1 MPEIELEE
9 EVVTLEEES
18 PIVEESGDE
27 HSAEPPAEKVAPSE
41 PDDDTEDHIAAIEKE
56 TGKVLYGPW
65 RERLSKAQKKRDE
78 WREKAITEEKRA
90 KELREMR
97 ESEQS
102 ATQQE
107 IEKALLYA
115 REMREQ
121 AAETAK
127 RLAAVE
133 AAYKETGLQSS
144 NATLNA
150 LRSEYAQALEAND
163 HQKAA
168 QINAAMAQVVA
179 RQQQFQS
186 WTPSAGEMQLPEPP
200 AIAPR
205 PVANDLAVKWGQQN
219 TWFMPGSPDH
229 NPDKAAYAHVV
240 NNHLLSTGQYDPSTP
255 AFYKAIDFYMDQR
268 YPKQT
273 APAPS
278 ASPRQVSSPVA
289 APTASA
295 PRSGVRTT
303 TVTADDR
310 AVAQML
316 GIDPKEIAKERL
328 RMETKG

>member
-1 MPEIELEE
+1 MPEVELEE
-9 EVVTLEEES
+9 EVVVTLEEEEA
-18 PIVEESGDE
+18 PITEEPGE
-27 HSAEPPAEKVAPSE
+27 APVAEPATPLPA

-78 WREKAITEEKRA
+78 WREKAIAEEKRA
-90 KELREMR
+90 QELRDLRTGEVAEERR
-97 ESEQS
+97 E
-102 ATQQE
+102 T
-107 IEKALLYA
+107 EKALLYA
-115 REMREQ
+115 KEMREQ

-144 NATLNA
+144 NATLSA
-150 LRSEYAQALEAND
+150 LRGEYAQALETND

-186 WTPSAGEMQLPEPP
+186 WTPSGGEVQLPEPP
-200 AIAPR
+200 QIQHR
-205 PVANDLAVKWGQQN
+205 PKASALAEKWGSENQ
-219 TWFMPGSPDH
+219 WFFPASPTH
-229 NPDKAAYAHVV
+229 NPDKAAYAKMIDNHVA
-240 NNHLLSTGQYDPSTP
+240 SSGYDPNTP
-255 AFYKAIDFYMDQR
+255 EYYHAIDFYMEQKF
-268 YPKQT
+268 PKQQAA
-273 APAPS
+273 APVAT
-278 ASPRQVSSPVA
+278 PRQVSSPVA

-328 RMETKG
+328 RIEAKG